1 MSIKPFAFVIGI
13 GLVLGA
19 LIPSGQKSS
28 APVQAVP
35 EPAARKPK
43 VASAPAAPLDIVLT
57 RSQNGHFFADLDVN
71 GQKIHFL
78 VDTGTSSIALSA
90 ADARTLGFTWTEQ
103 DLRPVGRGVSGPVKG
118 KFVKLHHMRLGGK
131 EAWDM
136 EAAIIP
142 DGLEVSL
149 LGQSFLSQIGSVKI
163 SGDQM
168 VLR

>member
-1 MSIKPFAFVIGI
+1 MSNKLFAFVIGM
-13 GLVLGA
+13 GLVIGA
-19 LIPSGQKSS
+19 LLPSGQK
-28 APVQAVP
+28 PVDTVQAIP
-35 EPAARKPK
+35 TPKKPK
-43 VASAPAAPLDIVLT
+43 GIASPSAPLDIVLT

-71 GQKIHFL
+71 GQTIHFL

-103 DLRPVGRGVSGPVKG
+103 DLKPVGRGVSGPVNG
-118 KFVKLHHMRLGGK
+118 KLVKLHHMQLGGK

-149 LGQSFLSQIGSVKI
+149 LGQSFLSQIGSVKM

>member
-1 MSIKPFAFVIGI
+1 MSMKPFAFVVGL
-13 GLVLGA
+13 GLVAGLM
-19 LIPSGQKSS
+19 IPTGQKPAVTET
-28 APVQAVP
+28 APTAAAPKVP
-35 EPAARKPK
+35 KAPAAP
-43 VASAPAAPLDIVLT
+43 SAPLDIVLT

-71 GQKIHFL
+71 GQTIHFL

-90 ADARTLGFTWTEQ
+90 ADARKLGFSWTAQE
-103 DLRPVGRGVSGPVKG
+103 LAPVGRGVSGPVNG

-142 DGLEVSL
+142 EGLEVSL
-149 LGQSFLSQIGSVKI
+149 LGQSFLSQIGSVRI

>member
-1 MSIKPFAFVIGI
+1 MSIKPFAFVVGI

-19 LIPSGQKSS
+19 LIPTGQKSTT
-28 APVQAVP
+28 PVAVLP
-35 EPAARKPK
+35 EPVVKKPK
-43 VASAPAAPLDIVLT
+43 VAAALAAPLDIVLT

-71 GQKIHFL
+71 GQTIHFL

-103 DLRPVGRGVSGPVKG
+103 DLKPVGRGVSGPVNG
-118 KFVKLHHMRLGGK
+118 KFVKLHHMQLGGK

-142 DGLEVSL
+142 EGLEVSL
-149 LGQSFLSQIGSVKI
+149 LGQSFLSQIGSVKM